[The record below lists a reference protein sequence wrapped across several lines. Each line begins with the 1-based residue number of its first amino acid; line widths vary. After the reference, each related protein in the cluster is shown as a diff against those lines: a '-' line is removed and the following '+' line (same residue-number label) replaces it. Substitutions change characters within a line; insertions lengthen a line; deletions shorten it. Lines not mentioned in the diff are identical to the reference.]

1 MPKIREI
8 CTRHRDLRL
17 AASDGVTS
25 LVRLRSDESPRE
37 CDCTA
42 SGRPRVGR
50 PRTQPLYSAFIFH
63 PKGVTRAF
71 PESAGQGLSQALYS
85 AFIFHPKGV
94 TRAFPSNV
102 IAWRE
107 SRDRAQL
114 SRSREEQGELF
125 IFSPS
130 CGSLCHSA
138 RCGSSGSLPL
148 SHSASPGPGPGRP
161 RNGRTPP
168 GTGMTRIAGVGFNRR
183 RRFRTPSPSQSL
195 KPEFRRPGVP
205 CCPEPRS
212 DLELEQL
219 HRSTWLGF
227 TIVAHHRGVHAA
239 AAKTRRRLLT
249 TLPRPTGGP

>member
-1 MPKIREI
+1 MPKICEI
-8 CTRHRDLRL
+8 CTRHRDL

-50 PRTQPLYSAFIFH
+50 PGTQP
-63 PKGVTRAF
+63 
-71 PESAGQGLSQALYS
+71 LYS

-125 IFSPS
+125 IFSS
-130 CGSLCHSA
+130 CSLCHSA
-138 RCGSSGSLPL
+138 RCSSGSLPL
-148 SHSASPGPGPGRP
+148 SHGASPGPGPGRP